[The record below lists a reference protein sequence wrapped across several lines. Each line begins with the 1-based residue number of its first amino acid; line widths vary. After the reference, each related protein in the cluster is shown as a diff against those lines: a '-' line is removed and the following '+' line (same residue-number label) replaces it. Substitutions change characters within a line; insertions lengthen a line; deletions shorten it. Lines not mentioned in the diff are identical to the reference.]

1 MWTIFA
7 PVRGHVTRR
16 MRRTVSDN
24 GNVIRY
30 SVLVTQLLTV
40 VG

>member
-1 MWTIFA
+1 MWTIFV

-16 MRRTVSDN
+16 VSDN

-30 SVLVTQLLTV
+30 SVLVTQ
-40 VG
+40 

>member
-16 MRRTVSDN
+16 MRSVTISDN

-30 SVLVTQLLTV
+30 SVLVTQ
-40 VG
+40 